1 MKIGIIIPVYNRFNY
16 VSKCLESLN
25 KVKTSEDIQ
34 IYIINDG
41 STDENIDALLNSF
54 KPQWAKVKILR
65 SPINKGISNTIE
77 TGLLRLKYDGCNMF
91 INLDSDTI
99 VKPNFIDVLLD
110 LKLRFKDNI
119 VSGFNTQSAD
129 LRTKEIR
136 HKTIR
141 EESDYVV
148 KSTIGGINMV
158 FTIEQCLSLII
169 PSLKTSGHWDWNVCR
184 RHKNFIVSKPSVI
197 QHIGINEGKHTEN
210 PDVAYDFD

>member
-1 MKIGIIIPVYNRFNY
+1 MKIGIVIPVYNRFNY

-25 KVKTSEDIQ
+25 KVQTSEDIQ

-41 STDENIDALLNSF
+41 STDENIDSLLNSF
-54 KPQWAKVKILR
+54 NPKWATVKILKL
-65 SPINKGISNTIE
+65 PVNKGISNAIK
-77 TGLLRLKYDGCNMF
+77 TGLLRLKYDGCDMF
-91 INLDSDTI
+91 INLDSDAI

-129 LRTKEIR
+129 LKTGEIR

-158 FTIEQCLSLII
+158 FTNEQCLSLII
-169 PSLKTSGHWDWNVCR
+169 PALNSPGGWDWNVCKK
-184 RHKNFIVSKPSVI
+184 HKNFIVSKPSVI
-197 QHIGINEGKHTEN
+197 QHIGINEGEHMEN
-210 PDVAYDFD
+210 PDVAYDFN